1 MITGLARLLSK
12 GIVKGI
18 TGLSKGSLAATLAA
32 GKAFAQGGAIASKVP
47 YWYLKQFKKLSIG
60 DKIANLGNLG
70 MFYKRNKRRWHDAL
84 NAGELI
90 HPYNY

>member
-1 MITGLARLLSK
+1 MITGLAKLLGRGALGIGK
-12 GIVKGI
+12 GLGHGAFGLGKG
-18 TGLSKGSLAATLAA
+18 AFRA
-32 GKAFAQGGAIASKVP
+32 GVNASAIPA
-47 YWYLKQFKKLSIG
+47 WYARQFMKNSWKN
-60 DKIANLGNLG
+60 KIANLGNLG